1 MESDLES
8 RMTFSETQRNNILV
22 SHINTQET
30 ESAYTEV
37 VKEDLQAARRI
48 ERFSI
53 PLGDLK
59 MLFEKTETPKNSLKE
74 LRGGG
79 SSPFPPS
86 KQLPGI
92 HSNCGVGADL
102 EITMEAGK
110 SKAAA
115 TYGEPGLADSVPLD
129 IQESVSLKKRLA
141 MYQAAVSKKES
152 SCSMAT
158 DPEEEEARALP
169 GGLASV
175 KKQFESQGTVSSH
188 SAAHHHYQQRSMQ
201 DVTSTNEIT
210 MPHNSR
216 KTEQGDG
223 MLQAHEQ
230 HVSYQT
236 ETLSVVK
243 QNIEQSSVVE
253 SFENHITVDGMSE
266 EERPT
271 ISARTLM
278 QQFEKSA
285 QPTQLA
291 TNTSKQIKA
300 EHKFQG
306 TDWQHVASTSDVSA
320 AAGKITEVT
329 TIREAASVSVTP
341 SNRGSLEE
349 LPPPPPDL
357 LHTPP
362 DVSLSQSPDPFSG
375 MQVIPKDLYTK
386 QRNLYEL
393 KRLYKHIN
401 PDMRKNLEKEFI
413 QEISAIVTDET
424 RDSDVVGD
432 VQYARYMF
440 EHTGLS
446 PQKCVSPER
455 EYLEWDEI
463 LKGEVQSMRWM
474 FETQPLDSI
483 KDESLDESNEK
494 WISQQE
500 MVAGGDVKY
509 RTWMFETQPIDTLGV
524 SPPESAESA
533 GKIPELARGDV
544 RTATWLFETHPLDSM
559 NTMYRESEET
569 KEVSDTRDITAGD
582 VKTARYLFETQSL
595 DTLGHLDSV
604 DETNFLQLKTEIEE
618 IKGNVK
624 KTSKLFETQ
633 PLYVIRDHSGQVLE
647 IQTVKREEIEKADVR
662 TARWL
667 FETKPLDMIN
677 KDVSSIKVVCGISR
691 EEVGHG
697 GVSRA
702 KWLFEMH
709 PLDSINEGMETN
721 VAVKHNEEIVGAD
734 VSKQCRMFETQP
746 FDSLKDNDNAK
757 PVQMEEI
764 IGGDVRSTKFLF
776 ETVPMDALKD
786 SPDVG
791 KLRGTVTSEEEKGN
805 VRHQTWV
812 FETQPLEMIG
822 EEKEKCTKVIHLEEI
837 TKGDVSSCRQV
848 FETMNLSHVDE
859 SKKFQ
864 VDCVTSGAVQT
875 NKMLFET
882 TPLYAIQD
890 SAGHYHEVKTV
901 RREEIVSGDVQ
912 TCRWM
917 FETTP
922 IDQFDES
929 IQKCQIIKGISKEE
943 VRSGDVKTAQWLF
956 ETQPLDAIKNL
967 SEVKGEESVTKV
979 LDDIKGDVQTCRWLF
994 ETQSMDALYDKVD
1007 VRNEVD
1013 EIQKGDVKTCTWL
1026 FETHPLDAIKDNS
1039 EAMITVRTVQ
1049 REEVQGSDV
1058 RLARFL
1064 FETES
1069 LANIQGEKRDA
1080 FRQIT
1085 EIDIQSGDVSRK
1097 KWIFENKSLDL
1108 INSSSEETLKK
1119 IRSSTAEDIQKGNVI
1134 NCTWLFENHP
1144 IDAIRERSEERGSL
1158 RTVMDVQGGNVGKG
1172 RFIFETTSLD
1182 QIKEEST
1189 ETTAVKKFSLEEE
1202 ERGDVKNYTMLFET
1216 QPLYAIKDKEGC
1228 FHEVTTVRKEEV
1240 VSGDVRGTRWLFE
1253 TKPLDLIREDHEVYI
1268 IKAVT
1273 QEEIQKGDVSSARWR
1288 FETQPLDKIADGEKI
1303 IPRTICDVQGGDVR
1317 SGTQIF
1323 ESDSHQQY
1331 VKTVSVSE
1339 IQHGNVRTATWLFET
1354 HTMDEIKGEGSE
1366 CKKIETVKREDV
1378 QTGEVKQAI
1387 WLFEKQPLDSIQE
1400 FSETITKIIPED
1412 IPQADVKTTTWLFET
1427 TPLHQF
1433 NENPVERP
1441 EIVGINIEETL
1452 KSLYDCKILHSQGIL
1467 IEANEVGNVKMAKYQ
1482 LLNQTSPEIEREQV
1496 VRGDLQNIM
1505 LRLLSKKESSVKA
1518 ITVDPNEKGNIHLTS
1533 AQLLNRTMEI
1543 SVNKEEIIGCNI
1555 QQVISNLLNHD
1566 STAQKGI
1573 LIQESEKG
1581 DIRMTVYSL
1590 LNRADHMKVEQG
1602 EVIKGDVQE
1611 AINKLTTT
1619 SESSG
1624 FAQKFKVNDTE
1635 RGNVQFY
1642 TMCIESGALDYLKL
1656 LQQEIDETAEVDQEP
1671 MEIIQ
1676 GNVEAAKQ
1684 MLQVQQTQMDRTV
1697 AESDILSG
1705 NVQNVILSFTPEKQN
1720 ISVNVEKEEIIP
1732 GNLKATLDS
1741 LNQAIKQPVLV
1752 EKEPVVHGNLT
1763 ATLKSLEEAKC
1774 QKKYVQ
1780 KIEVISGEVKGS
1792 QGSIEKSS
1800 MCRVC
1805 EDEGDVVYE
1814 DFQNGSTRLNETRT
1828 TMRGDFQATTTKM
1841 LEAASETRALPHQVS
1856 NKGITKATIHNLPDP
1871 SQQQFQRHAG
1881 TPASSQSTTAVQ
1893 QEGQAQVYVTKH
1905 VEREEGPQVYVK
1917 SHLAAQEQNK
1927 KSFTQHIITE
1937 TQTKQNV
1944 KESMRTTQ
1952 ANVKVDNSVKSCTAK
1967 KSQTVL
1973 PANRSRQSEIVK
1985 KDRKNYDA
1993 QTITNL
1999 SEQIS
2004 AQNVQVTRIKSAG
2017 ERKGLFGSV
2026 DRQTA
2031 KQRVSVSAEG
2041 PRSFQS
2047 PRISEV
2053 LNKST
2058 PEIGAGSDTVV
2069 EQAMSSQTNHSVNV
2083 IQQTVQSS
2091 HQIIQNLA
2099 SQPITDGDAKVKHDI
2114 KNIKDLHT
2122 SEIRGQGVNQ
2132 GLVTVVKSG
2141 TTLVGQSKMSTSGV
2155 ESKIEKT
2162 RRVGVSKVIKGEKA
2176 LVDIQCSAPQYSKP
2190 SLPPPPPPAEDEMF
2204 PLPPPPVVQT
2214 KSEMYE
2220 TELPPS
2226 TLPPPPPPLVVPTT
2240 TLGQQRFL
2248 TGHLPPSSKVS
2259 LPSSPNPQSP
2269 SQRRRLVDKVAKME
2283 AMSGMPQLA
2292 SLKPQGQLEKKAAPI
2307 PRSNAITTEEPPL
2320 SMQDTQQQ
2328 NQGSTQVTYIQHS
2341 PSPRSLQ
2348 SPDLQ
2353 GAKRP
2358 VQKSSQPKDVRSPSG
2373 TKRVF
2378 VPPDTPP
2385 VTDHIKPQS
2394 KPYVRKF
2401 KTPLIIAE
2409 EKYRKERE
2417 EMEKDKT
2424 VTTSWSVVT
2433 EKVGTEESTLSPRGG
2448 CGERPALMQS
2458 ALPGEALAEDAHV
2471 KSPAVQDMDSVNV
2484 PLAQRQ
2490 VPHPK
2495 PGRPV
2500 AEGQPVQREP
2510 RGSTPERHPP
2520 RPKPGGPISE
2530 GHPIHR
2536 EPRSTPKSHAPH
2548 PKPGGPISEGHPVHR
2563 EPRRST
2569 FERHPIG
2576 PEPRGATP
2584 ERQVPHPTPASSIAE
2599 GHVLGPKPEGPTAEE
2614 HPIRPE
2620 PRGPTPERCIPHLIP
2635 GGPIADGYSV
2645 HPKLTERHAVDK
2657 MSTQTVTSISSSQSA
2672 VLSASEQLH
2681 HILNNS
2687 ADVRVDKE
2695 AVFNALKDSVKDI
2708 SLENI
2713 RHKEMHKKTQVQ
2725 SDNLK
2730 SQSISPPKFKV
2741 KTVQLPKGV
2750 QKMQEKREHTLPYK
2764 VEKKQFSKAE
2774 ETKSQEKVAIKQQLR
2789 SKQGDRVGVDQQEW
2803 PHFTVN
2809 DGCSHSVI
2817 EDRDQNIRRA
2827 GSPQVFSAKTRQDP
2841 VKQQQS
2847 QQSYP
2852 AHINEPE
2859 KVQQKKLGE
2868 AMHEE
2873 VESEQMQRRREKT
2886 REGAVPKVHGHP
2898 DQQKGG
2904 PTRHA
2909 AYPLPLVD
2917 QAPTLKRL
2925 DWKEENRVEAKSQ
2938 TFQSKKE
2945 QVSYAMEEGS
2955 RQGPV
2960 PAQREDS
2967 KQEDKGSRETT
2978 GREQELDKE
2987 AAKYYIE
2994 ISDSYHKR
3002 EELQNILFRLIQ
3014 FERENDRID
3023 LNAMNAFM
3031 EKVPSW
3037 LVDDR
3042 EFTAKGSNLQNMK
3055 RELTQIKKKAL
3066 LKLAYFDE
3074 SIQRAL
3080 ITISGLKLEN
3090 ETLRSA
3096 SPSQKI
3102 SKISIGSCKL
3112 DRQGKDSVELQ
3123 ACESKLGQV
3132 NGSRGAEQ
3140 RAQSPAKR
3148 MPSPSPSY
3156 ITIESTARREESPL
3170 RPPPSP
3176 PLFHK
3181 GYDTPSSPVHREAA
3195 QTPPSPMS
3203 AARSHTS
3210 SPSPSPTRGRR
3221 HDQLVKLKD
3230 ATAKLSQGLPQSAQ
3244 PPLVHIQERRSEIIL
3259 SPATLRRQLKIDPP
3273 LAEVLPAA
3281 DSPEASVTVKGI
3293 TEMFEEAQRSEKN
3306 KVYQRK
3312 DPIDIPTRL
3321 GSDTEPEPAA
3331 CRQQAHK
3338 PLGDIAQPVHNFDLP
3353 DQPNYFEREQL
3364 AFIETLGCESRHEFL
3379 GKVNELGEIPTF
3391 DVKSVHP
3398 VSESPGEISIPIKLE
3413 DSSGDNKPL
3422 KKSQRSHKVRDEV
3435 KKSAQSMLYPE
3446 TINTQFSHM
3455 EAFETAAM
3463 GSTTSVQHNPGMF
3476 PGIVSRRAPPTY
3488 EDVVSGQLLDLSTDK
3503 TPEELLKNFQET
3515 WQESERVFRSHGY
3528 RISGTNETLWQD
3540 VLQEHMALTE
3550 NTGSYQGD
3558 LHGLPKDS
3566 VSHGM
3571 PDCRQANLS

>member
-1 MESDLES
+1 MESDLDT

-37 VKEDLQAARRI
+37 VKEDFQAARRI

-59 MLFEKTETPKNSLKE
+59 MLFEKTGTPTNSMKE
-74 LRGGG
+74 LRGG

-92 HSNCGVGADL
+92 HSNCAVSEDL
-102 EITMEAGK
+102 EKTMEAGK

-115 TYGEPGLADSVPLD
+115 TYGEPGQDD
-129 IQESVSLKKRLA
+129 NQESVSLKERLA

-158 DPEEEEARALP
+158 DPEEEARALP

-175 KKQFESQGTVSSH
+175 KKQFESHGTVSSH
-188 SAAHHHYQQRSMQ
+188 RHYQQRSMQ

-210 MPHNSR
+210 MTHNSR
-216 KTEQGDG
+216 NMEQGDG
-223 MLQAHEQ
+223 TLQAHEQ

-236 ETLSVVK
+236 EMLSVAE
-243 QNIEQSSVVE
+243 QNIQQSSVVE

-271 ISARTLM
+271 ISARMLK

-300 EHKFQG
+300 EQKFQG
-306 TDWQHVASTSDVSA
+306 MDWQHVASTSNVSA
-320 AAGKITEVT
+320 AALAAGKVTEVT
-329 TIREAASVSVTP
+329 TLREIDSGGASVSVTP

-362 DVSLSQSPDPFSG
+362 EVSLSQSPDPFSRK
-375 MQVIPKDLYTK
+375 QVIPKDLYTK

-401 PDMRKNLEKEFI
+401 PDMRRNLEKEFI

-424 RDSDVVGD
+424 RDSDMVGD
-432 VQYARYMF
+432 VQYARYVF

-483 KDESLDESNEK
+483 KDESLDESNGK
-494 WISQQE
+494 WISQSE

-509 RTWMFETQPIDTLGV
+509 RTWMFETQPIDMLGV

-559 NTMYRESEET
+559 NKMYRESEET
-569 KEVSDTRDITAGD
+569 TEVSDTRDITAGD

-633 PLYVIRDHSGQVLE
+633 PLYVIRDQSGQVLE

-677 KDVSSIKVVCGISR
+677 KDVSSVKVVCGISR
-691 EEVGHG
+691 EEVDQG

-702 KWLFEMH
+702 KWLFETH
-709 PLDSINEGMETN
+709 PLDSINEGMETD
-721 VAVKHNEEIVGAD
+721 VTAKHKEVIVGAD

-746 FDSLKDNDNAK
+746 FDSLKDNDNAR
-757 PVQMEEI
+757 PVETEEI
-764 IGGDVRSTKFLF
+764 IGGDVRSTTFLF
-776 ETVPMDALKD
+776 ETVAMDALKD
-786 SPDVG
+786 STDVG

-837 TKGDVSSCRQV
+837 TKGDVSSYRQV

-859 SKKFQ
+859 SKKLHI
-864 VDCVTSGAVQT
+864 DCVTSGTVQS

-901 RREEIVSGDVQ
+901 RREEMVSGDVR

-956 ETQPLDAIKNL
+956 ETQPLDAIKYL
-967 SEVKGEESVTKV
+967 SEVEGEESVTKV

-994 ETQSMDALYDKVD
+994 ETQSMDALYEKVD
-1007 VRNEVD
+1007 VKNEVD

-1026 FETHPLDAIKDNS
+1026 FETQPLDAIKDNS
-1039 EAMITVRTVQ
+1039 EATIKVRTVQ

-1058 RLARFL
+1058 RSARFL

-1069 LANIQGEKRDA
+1069 LANIQGEKREA

-1108 INSSSEETLKK
+1108 INSSSEDTLKK

-1144 IDAIRERSEERGSL
+1144 IDAIRERSEESGSL
-1158 RTVMDVQGGNVGKG
+1158 HTVTDVQGGNVGKG

-1189 ETTAVKKFSLEEE
+1189 ETTDVKKFSLEEE

-1216 QPLYAIKDKEGC
+1216 QPLYAIKDKEGYY
-1228 FHEVTTVRKEEV
+1228 HEVTTVRKEV
-1240 VSGDVRGTRWLFE
+1240 VSGDVQGTRWLFE
-1253 TKPLDLIREDHEVYI
+1253 TKPLDLIREDHEVYV

-1317 SGTQIF
+1317 SGTQLF
-1323 ESDSHQQY
+1323 ESDLHQQY
-1331 VKTVSVSE
+1331 VRTVSVSE

-1354 HTMDEIKGEGSE
+1354 RTMDEIRGEGSE
-1366 CKKIETVKREDV
+1366 CKKIETVGREDV

-1400 FSETITKIIPED
+1400 VSESITKILPED
-1412 IPQADVKTTTWLFET
+1412 IPRADVKTTTWLFET

-1441 EIVGINIEETL
+1441 EIMGINVEETL

-1482 LLNQTSPEIEREQV
+1482 LLNQSSPEIEREQV
-1496 VRGDLQNIM
+1496 VRGDLQDIM

-1518 ITVDPNEKGNIHLTS
+1518 ITVDHNEKGNIHLTS
-1533 AQLLNRTMEI
+1533 TQLLNRTTDI

-1555 QQVISNLLNHD
+1555 QQIIGNLLNHD
-1566 STAQKGI
+1566 SSAQKGI

-1590 LNRADHMKVEQG
+1590 LNRAEHMKVEQG
-1602 EVIKGDVQE
+1602 EVIKGDVKE

-1671 MEIIQ
+1671 REIIQ
-1676 GNVEAAKQ
+1676 GNVEATKQ
-1684 MLQVQQTQMDRTV
+1684 MLQVQQTQTDRMV

-1705 NVQNVILSFTPEKQN
+1705 NVQSAILSFTPERQN

-1732 GNLKATLDS
+1732 GNLKAALDS
-1741 LNQAIKQPVLV
+1741 LNQAIKQPALV
-1752 EKEPVVHGNLT
+1752 EKEPVVHGNLS

-1774 QKKYVQ
+1774 QKKYLE
-1780 KIEVISGEVKGS
+1780 KIEVIPGEVKGS
-1792 QGSIEKSS
+1792 EGSIKKAS
-1800 MCRVC
+1800 MCGVG
-1805 EDEGDVVYE
+1805 EDEGDVVYK
-1814 DFQNGSTRLNETRT
+1814 DFQNASTHLEETRT
-1828 TMRGDFQATTTKM
+1828 TMRGDFQATTTKT

-1856 NKGITKATIHNLPDP
+1856 NKGITKAMIQNLPDLP
-1871 SQQQFQRHAG
+1871 QQLIQLNAG
-1881 TPASSQSTTAVQ
+1881 TTASSQSTTAGQ
-1893 QEGQAQVYVTKH
+1893 WEGQAQVYVAKH
-1905 VEREEGPQVYVK
+1905 VEREEGPQVHVK
-1917 SHLAAQEQNK
+1917 SHLAAQEQSK
-1927 KSFTQHIITE
+1927 KSFTQHINTR
-1937 TQTKQNV
+1937 TQMKQNV
-1944 KESMRTTQ
+1944 KQSMRTKQ

-1973 PANRSRQSEIVK
+1973 SSERSSQCDVVK
-1985 KDRKNYDA
+1985 KDRKNSDMH
-1993 QTITNL
+1993 TITNL
-1999 SEQIS
+1999 SEQIG
-2004 AQNVQVTRIKSAG
+2004 AQSVQVPRIKSTVDH
-2017 ERKGLFGSV
+2017 KGLFGSI
-2026 DRQTA
+2026 DGQTA
-2031 KQRVSVSAEG
+2031 KQRVSISAEG
-2041 PRSFQS
+2041 PRTFQS

-2053 LNKST
+2053 LHMSN
-2058 PEIGAGSDTVV
+2058 PEIGAGSVV
-2069 EQAMSSQTNHSVNV
+2069 GEVMRSQTNHSVNV

-2099 SQPITDGDAKVKHDI
+2099 SQPITDGDVKVKHDI
-2114 KNIKDLHT
+2114 KNIQDLHT
-2122 SEIRGQGVNQ
+2122 SEILGQGVNR
-2132 GLVTVVKSG
+2132 GLVTMVKSG
-2141 TTLVGQSKMSTSGV
+2141 TTLLGQSRMSTSGV
-2155 ESKIEKT
+2155 ESEIEKT
-2162 RRVGVSKVIKGEKA
+2162 RRVGASKVIKGEKA
-2176 LVDIQCSAPQYSKP
+2176 LVDIQFSAPQYSKP
-2190 SLPPPPPPAEDEMF
+2190 SLPPPPPPPPAEDEMF

-2226 TLPPPPPPLVVPTT
+2226 TLPPPPPPLVVPAT
-2240 TLGQQRFL
+2240 TLGQEMFL
-2248 TGHLPPSSKVS
+2248 TGHLPPS
-2259 LPSSPNPQSP
+2259 PNPQSL
-2269 SQRRRLVDKVAKME
+2269 SQQRRLVDKAPKVE
-2283 AMSGMPQLA
+2283 ATSGMPQLA
-2292 SLKPQGQLEKKAAPI
+2292 YLKPLGQLEKKAAPV
-2307 PRSNAITTEEPPL
+2307 PRSSAIITEESIL
-2320 SMQDTQQQ
+2320 SMLDTQQQ
-2328 NQGSTQVTYIQHS
+2328 NQDSTRVTYIQHS

-2353 GAKRP
+2353 RAERP
-2358 VQKSSQPKDVRSPSG
+2358 VQKSSQPKDARSPSG
-2373 TKRVF
+2373 TKRAF
-2378 VPPDTPP
+2378 VPADTPHI
-2385 VTDHIKPQS
+2385 TDPIKPQ
-2394 KPYVRKF
+2394 YVRKF
-2401 KTPLIIAE
+2401 KTPLMIAE

-2417 EMEKDKT
+2417 EMEKCKD
-2424 VTTSWSVVT
+2424 VTTSWSVAK
-2433 EKVGTEESTLSPRGG
+2433 EKVGREESTLSPRGG

-2458 ALPGEALAEDAHV
+2458 ALPDKASAEDALV
-2471 KSPAVQDMDSVNV
+2471 KSTPVQVMESVNV
-2484 PLAQRQ
+2484 PLAKTQ

-2495 PGRPV
+2495 AGRPV

-2510 RGSTPERHPP
+2510 MGPNPERHP
-2520 RPKPGGPISE
+2520 
-2530 GHPIHR
+2530 
-2536 EPRSTPKSHAPH
+2536 PH
-2548 PKPGGPISEGHPVHR
+2548 PKPGGPISGGHLLHSKPGGPIGEGHHIHREPKRSTPESHALHPKLGGATAEVHHVHR

-2569 FERHPIG
+2569 LEKHLIG

-2584 ERQVPHPTPASSIAE
+2584 ERQVPHPTPR
-2599 GHVLGPKPEGPTAEE
+2599 GHVPGPKPVRPTAE
-2614 HPIRPE
+2614 HPIRPQ
-2620 PRGPTPERCIPHLIP
+2620 PREPTPERRVPHLTP
-2635 GGPIADGYSV
+2635 GGPIADGNSV
-2645 HPKLTERHAVDK
+2645 HPKLTELPAVDK
-2657 MSTQTVTSISSSQSA
+2657 MSTQTVTSISSSQST

-2681 HILNNS
+2681 RILNNS

-2695 AVFNALKDSVKDI
+2695 TMSNALKDSVKDI
-2708 SLENI
+2708 GLENI
-2713 RHKEMHKKTQVQ
+2713 SHKEVHEMTQVQ
-2725 SDNLK
+2725 SGNLK

-2750 QKMQEKREHTLPYK
+2750 QKMQEKREHALPYK

-2774 ETKSQEKVAIKQQLR
+2774 ETKTQEKVAIKEQLQP
-2789 SKQGDRVGVDQQEW
+2789 KQSDLVGVGQQEW
-2803 PHFTVN
+2803 LQFTME
-2809 DGCSHSVI
+2809 DECSHLVT
-2817 EDRDQNIRRA
+2817 EDRDRNIGRA
-2827 GSPQVFSAKTRQDP
+2827 GSLQVFSANTRQDH
-2841 VKQQQS
+2841 VKQQQN

-2852 AHINEPE
+2852 AHLNETQ
-2859 KVQQKKLGE
+2859 KVQQKKVGE
-2868 AMHEE
+2868 AMYEK
-2873 VESEQMQRRREKT
+2873 VESEQMQRRHEKT
-2886 REGAVPKVHGHP
+2886 REGAFPKVHGYL

-2904 PTRHA
+2904 PTGHA
-2909 AYPLPLVD
+2909 AYPLPLGD
-2917 QAPTLKRL
+2917 QAPTQKRL
-2925 DWKEENRVEAKSQ
+2925 DWKEENRVKTKSQ

-2945 QVSYAMEEGS
+2945 QVSYAMNEGS
-2955 RQGPV
+2955 RHGPV
-2960 PAQREDS
+2960 VPVHREDL

-2978 GREQELDKE
+2978 GQEKELDKE

-2994 ISDSYHKR
+2994 ISDSYRKR

-3014 FERENDRID
+3014 FERENDNID
-3023 LNAMNAFM
+3023 LNAMNAFL

-3037 LVDDR
+3037 LADDC
-3042 EFTAKGSNLQNMK
+3042 EFTAKESNLQDMK

-3066 LKLAYFDE
+3066 LKLGNFDE

-3080 ITISGLKLEN
+3080 ITISGLKLEH
-3090 ETLRSA
+3090 EMLRSA

-3112 DRQGKDSVELQ
+3112 DRQGKDSVEQQ

-3132 NGSRGAEQ
+3132 SGSREAEQ
-3140 RAQSPAKR
+3140 RSQSPAKR

-3156 ITIESTARREESPL
+3156 ITIESTARRTESPL
-3170 RPPPSP
+3170 RAAPSP
-3176 PLFHK
+3176 PLCRK
-3181 GYDTPSSPVHREAA
+3181 GHDTPSPVHRDAA

-3203 AARSHTS
+3203 AARAHTS
-3210 SPSPSPTRGRR
+3210 SSSSPSPTRGRR
-3221 HDQLVKLKD
+3221 YDQLVKLKD
-3230 ATAKLSQGLPQSAQ
+3230 TTAKLSHGLQQSAQ
-3244 PPLVHIQERRSEIIL
+3244 STLVHIQERRSEIIP
-3259 SPATLRRQLKIDPP
+3259 SPATLRRQLKIDTP
-3273 LAEVLPAA
+3273 LAEMLPAA
-3281 DSPEASVTVKGI
+3281 DSPETSVTVKDI
-3293 TEMFEEAQRSEKN
+3293 TEMFEEARRSEEN

-3312 DPIDIPTRL
+3312 DPIDIPERL
-3321 GSDTEPEPAA
+3321 GSDTDPESTA
-3331 CRQQAHK
+3331 CREQVQKPSVDISQRGHK
-3338 PLGDIAQPVHNFDLP
+3338 FDLP
-3353 DQPNYFEREQL
+3353 GQPNYFEKEQL
-3364 AFIETLGCESRHEFL
+3364 AFIETLGCESRDEFF

-3391 DVKSVHP
+3391 DVKSLHP

-3413 DSSGDNKPL
+3413 DSSRDKKPL

-3455 EAFETAAM
+3455 EAFEAATM
-3463 GSTTSVQHNPGMF
+3463 GSRTSVQHNPGMF
-3476 PGIVSRRAPPTY
+3476 PGINSRHAPPTY

-3528 RISGTNETLWQD
+3528 KISGTNETLWQED
-3540 VLQEHMALTE
+3540 VLQEHMALSE

-3571 PDCRQANLS
+3571 PDRRQTNLS